1 MTHAAGIAQPASPR
15 TIARADAAVDCAFL
29 AAVTVV
35 SLLPYVRGLGFYYD
49 DYSVLARMS
58 GVHNGSLVD
67 LYHAVRPLTGQRPLQ
82 ALTFAVLY
90 RIFGLHPLG
99 YHISNACLL
108 VAVAALLYL
117 VLRELRLP
125 RLVCIALPLVYSTLP
140 HYATNRF
147 WLDAFQI
154 NLSSAFYLL
163 SLYAGLRALRAGRA
177 GVAVWLPVAVLSI
190 AGSLLAYEIVY
201 PLFAVNIGMMWWAD
215 RRLREEGDEAGTA
228 RITIGVLAVAVV
240 AVGLAK
246 AALVAQH
253 GQNGYQIGFGAGF
266 AHHVAYL
273 VSGGIKLNLGTY
285 LLAIPYVLWW
295 IVRHQLTAANA
306 AAAGAS
312 GLLALAYLWHI
323 GRRDRDV
330 LTPSALWL
338 TLVRVGL
345 LVFVLGYAV
354 FLTNQNVLFR
364 SAGIDNRVNAGA
376 ALGLAGIG
384 VGALGWLTARL
395 NRRRRAAVFS
405 VALACTVATGVL
417 IVDTLGSFW
426 TNAAQRQRALVTGVQ
441 QVAAPLPASSSV
453 ILDGVCPEMGPA
465 VVFADQWDFRG
476 ALQLA
481 YHDRSIS
488 ADVAA
493 EGLRARP
500 RALALEMSFLNRSF
514 ARTYPYG
521 RDLLV
526 YDAPRSRLYHLRNR
540 GDAARYLAR
549 SRPSFRC
556 APQRS
561 FAWGFDLS
569 SRLSLP

>member
-1 MTHAAGIAQPASPR
+1 MSHAAR
-15 TIARADAAVDCAFL
+15 IARANAAIDCAFL
-29 AAVTVV
+29 AVVTAV

-58 GVHNGSLVD
+58 AAHDSSLVG
-67 LYHAVRPLTGQRPLQ
+67 LYHAVRPATGQRPLQ

-99 YHISNACLL
+99 YHIANACLL
-108 VAVAALLYL
+108 VPVAALLYL
-117 VLRELRLP
+117 ILRELRLP

-140 HYATNRF
+140 NYATNRF

-154 NLSSAFYLL
+154 NLSSAFYLF
-163 SLYAGLRALRAGRA
+163 SLYAGLRALRSGRA
-177 GVAVWLPVAVLSI
+177 GLAVWLPLAVLSI
-190 AGSLLAYEIVY
+190 AGSLLAYEVVY
-201 PLFAVNIGMMWWAD
+201 PLFALNVGLMWWAQ
-215 RRLREEGDEAGTA
+215 RRLREEGSESGTG
-228 RITIGVLAVAVV
+228 RIAIAAVAVAVV

-246 AALVAQH
+246 TALVAQH

-285 LLAIPYVLWW
+285 FLAIPYVLWW
-295 IVRHQLTAANA
+295 IVRHRFSAENA
-306 AAAGAS
+306 AAAAAS
-312 GLLALAYLWHI
+312 GLLALAYVWQI
-323 GRRDRDV
+323 GRRERDS
-330 LTPSALWL
+330 LTESGLWR
-338 TLVRVGL
+338 TLMRVGL
-345 LVFVLGYAV
+345 VVFVLGYAV

-376 ALGLAGIG
+376 ALGLVGVGI
-384 VGALGWLTARL
+384 GALGWLAARMNWPGRL
-395 NRRRRAAVFS
+395 VVFS
-405 VALACTVATGVL
+405 VTVACTVATGVF

-426 TNAAQRQRALVTGVQ
+426 TSAAQRQHALVSGLQ
-441 QVAAPLPASSSV
+441 QVDGSLAASSTV
-453 ILDGVCPEMGPA
+453 ILDGVCTELGPA

-481 YHDRSIS
+481 YHDPSIS

-493 EGLRARP
+493 EGLQAGP
-500 RALALEMSFLNRSF
+500 RGIALEMTFLGRSF
-514 ARTYPYG
+514 TRTYPYS

-526 YDAPRSRLYHLRNR
+526 YDAPRRRLYHLQNR
-540 GDAARYLAR
+540 GDAARYLTQ

-561 FAWGFDLS
+561 FAWGFNPS
-569 SRLSLP
+569 NRFSLP